1 MIKNQIL
8 RNLNQNIK
16 NIYSK
21 SHTRKIPNGYQIAIE
36 RKDGGANIY
45 NVEGMQIQNL
55 LPSQYGFYEKIFSE
69 DDRNKL
75 VGDLSDIFLMI
86 HLSKEKSFKEEG
98 ERKFAN
104 FSIENRT
111 EYLKTLKS
119 IALTLKKYNVQIKDI
134 QHAIPLALARTQEH
148 IDNKEDMC
156 SYYDSVAFMV
166 LDDTVDCIDF
176 ENDFDNI

>member
-1 MIKNQIL
+1 MIKNEIL
-8 RNLNQNIK
+8 RKLNQDLK
-16 NIYSK
+16 TIYSK
-21 SHTRKIPNGYQIAIE
+21 SHTQKTANGYRVCIE
-36 RKDGGANIY
+36 RKDGGVKVFRI
-45 NVEGMQIQNL
+45 EGMQYADNL
-55 LPSQYGFYEKIFSE
+55 QPNDFLTKIHSQADQASLI
-69 DDRNKL
+69 
-75 VGDLSDIFLMI
+75 GDLSDFFLMQ
-86 HLSKEKSFKEEG
+86 HLSSQEDFQQQG
-98 ERKFAN
+98 EHLFTN